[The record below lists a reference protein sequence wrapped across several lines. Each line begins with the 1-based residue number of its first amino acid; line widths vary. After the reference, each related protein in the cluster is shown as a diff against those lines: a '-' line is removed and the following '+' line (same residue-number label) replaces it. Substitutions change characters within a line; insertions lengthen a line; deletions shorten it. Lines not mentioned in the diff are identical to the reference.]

1 MKASTFLKIFIAL
14 AAIGVV
20 FYVVH
25 NNNKATEITKLVSSP
40 TSPYE
45 FALHVD
51 SVCDTIA
58 DTPNLAK
65 AKKIYDRL
73 YEEMDVYAGIKD
85 SLGAFLIDQTTQDDL
100 FAKAF
105 ETYYPKIE
113 SEATTLFN
121 TDNWTPSQNAL
132 LKDEV
137 NLLVDSKGNLT
148 KRGIDKTQK
157 KQLANY
163 QTYFDK
169 YDKFSKL
176 LNRLEKCTDAKTYG
190 DLSKLDNYT
199 GYPYSNLVKF
209 QQRRANAEDNAQE
222 SWSRDLKKKLD
233 NIEKKGKDLLLCDS
247 ITLADVKAFNASVRQ
262 WDSIASIYEGIVPFA
277 NDEYKTSKNTL
288 QSLYESIAK
297 KEREQKKIVLIIQ

>member
-58 DTPNLAK
+58 DTPDLAK

-85 SLGAFLIDQTTQDDL
+85 SLGEYLIDQTKQDDL

-113 SEATTLFN
+113 SEATALFN

-137 NLLVDSKGNLT
+137 NLLVDNKGNLT

-169 YDKFSKL
+169 HDKFSKL
-176 LNRLEKCTDAKTYG
+176 LNRLEKCKDAKTYG
-190 DLSKLDNYT
+190 ELSKLDNYA

-209 QQRRANAEDNAQE
+209 QQRRANAEDNAQN
-222 SWSRDLKKKLD
+222 SWRNYLNKIGKELMYREISMTEEDIDKYGAEIDAWNVKVYSYQDATNDYDYFSSMMDDLDKKWRKKSEELD
-233 NIEKKGKDLLLCDS
+233 NL
-247 ITLADVKAFNASVRQ
+247 
-262 WDSIASIYEGIVPFA
+262 
-277 NDEYKTSKNTL
+277 KNGT
-288 QSLYESIAK
+288 INN
-297 KEREQKKIVLIIQ
+297 